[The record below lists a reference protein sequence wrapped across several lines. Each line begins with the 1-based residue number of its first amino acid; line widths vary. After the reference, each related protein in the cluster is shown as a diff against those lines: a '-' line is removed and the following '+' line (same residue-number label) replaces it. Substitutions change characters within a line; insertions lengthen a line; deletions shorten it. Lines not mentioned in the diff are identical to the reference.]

1 MSISYRTASTQTS
14 YLQYSATLGMMFLAT
29 EANRKEIDRI
39 KASFGD
45 DWKRGF
51 TGLSKETVSGQARAE
66 LQSLG
71 IHPAT
76 VGGHIIDVHTFK
88 NTNGA
93 SDSEYLR
100 VVLDGDD
107 GSKIN
112 LSLDLSSNV
121 AQQLIRKLAN
131 VSSSEFVQI
140 YLFANLNQKGYAEH
154 WVSVF
159 AGPNADN
166 LQKVHGIDPRVDLV
180 PAIDT
185 ALAAVSNVKDKKVLR
200 AVREAT
206 VNEFHVKLLT
216 ESVIPAFTNAREND
230 LPDSKDLDDQ
240 SPSVDHPDPNA
251 STLASTKEA
260 LA

>member
-29 EANRKEIDRI
+29 EANRKEIARI
-39 KASFGD
+39 KAASGD

-51 TGLSKETVSGQARAE
+51 TGLTKGTVSGDARAD
-66 LQSLG
+66 LANLD

-76 VGGHIIDVHTFK
+76 IGGYIIDVNTHK
-88 NTNGA
+88 NDNGA
-93 SDSEYLR
+93 SASEYLR
-100 VVLDGDD
+100 IVLEGDD

-166 LQKVHGIDPRVDLV
+166 LQKVHGIDPRVELV
-180 PAIDT
+180 PAVNA
-185 ALAAVSNVKDKKVLR
+185 ALAAVKVTDKKVVR
-200 AVREAT
+200 AIREAT
-206 VNEFHVKLLT
+206 VHEFHVNLLT
-216 ESVIPAFTNAREND
+216 GTVIPAFTTARNDD
-230 LPDSKDLDDQ
+230 LPGSDDSDDQ
-240 SPSVDHPDPNA
+240 SSTVVHPDPNA
-251 STLASTKEA
+251 STLASTKDA
-260 LA
+260 IA